1 MIAPDTTYLALAN
14 TVANHPSI
22 QAHPQGQNAAELIA
36 AAARHVGFALIAV
49 GLAEWGAEPDGH
61 AEMQA
66 RVSNQQFDTLSLA
79 PISNAAASAVSCLDA
94 CAAAAYRLCVGSSGR
109 EPDLRQLGK
118 TIQGGVALRP
128 NLQRWAQDA
137 LADPGYSDMVEVRH
151 RMVHR
156 DIPSMS
162 VVGSAPGRTTYR
174 VGGQDQTPEDA
185 TRMFAAI
192 AQRHYEKFIAAVL
205 ADFP

>member
-22 QAHPQGQNAAELIA
+22 QAHAQGQNAAGLIA

-79 PISNAAASAVSCLDA
+79 PISYAAASAVSCLDA
-94 CAAAAYRLCVGSSGR
+94 CAAAAYRLCIGTTR
-109 EPDLRQLGK
+109 IELDLRKLGK
-118 TIQGGVALRP
+118 AIQDGVALRP
-128 NLQRWAQDA
+128 NLQTWAQDA
-137 LADPGYSDMVEVRH
+137 LADPSYPDMVDVRH

-156 DIPSMS
+156 DIPSTS

-174 VGGQDQTPEDA
+174 AGGTDRTPEDA
-185 TRMFAAI
+185 TRVFADI
-192 AQRHYEKFIAAVL
+192 AQRYYKKFIAAVL
-205 ADFP
+205 TDFP